1 MATFLQAV
9 SALRAAAE
17 PTRLRL
23 LELLSRAELTVGEI
37 CAIVGQS
44 QPRVS
49 RHLKVL
55 SDAGLAHR
63 FREEHWVYY
72 RAPSS
77 GPARSAVQQLL
88 ALVDEHDDVVRR
100 DARRLEEVIAERARR
115 VVAEAPQIEAD
126 AAYESIGAVVLR
138 ELESEPLGALLDV
151 GAGAGHLLGL
161 LGARAT
167 RAVGVDISSDALRVA
182 RAHVHGAGLSHC
194 ELQQGDMYDLPF
206 AAPAFDTATVDR
218 VLAGADR
225 PVAALKEIARTL
237 RPGGR
242 IVLIEDYDALSA
254 SERDPIAV
262 LRGWLQSAGFQTT
275 RVHPVDTESTH
286 LLIAVARR
294 AARTSAAA

>member
-1 MATFLQAV
+1 
-9 SALRAAAE
+9 
-17 PTRLRL
+17 
-23 LELLSRAELTVGEI
+23 
-37 CAIVGQS
+37 
-44 QPRVS
+44 
-49 RHLKVL
+49 
-55 SDAGLAHR
+55 
-63 FREEHWVYY
+63 VYY